1 MSLEFIYTNSDREDV
16 GPLKNCS
23 LDLEIGTYDGGSND
37 FEIEIAMDEWD
48 KDFTYESLFYC
59 VGTEF
64 GGVVKGIEVD
74 TDEETIK
81 ISGLS
86 PRGLLN
92 NDYIEP
98 PTRIDEYYT
107 FSGEANEVIANY
119 INTSR
124 TLFNYL
130 NDTETT
136 LQINSNL
143 ADYFTVSDEDSGF
156 TVNYQARYM
165 NTLQAFET
173 MLANVGAK
181 LHFEWTNTGMIEISV
196 VAIEDYSNQYQFDN
210 DYGIKIVA
218 KKNTNNY
225 NHCIGLGQNELQ
237 DRQVV
242 HVFKI
247 NDEYLSLDEITD
259 TSSIPVN
266 LVTMVYDYSSVESVD
281 ELIEGTK
288 TKLQE
293 AQEDNELSMEFE
305 NLDAEVSDLVG
316 AKEYITGISLKTAI
330 TRKILKATFYE
341 DSDEN
346 EYDIEYKVGD

>member
-23 LDLEIGTYDGGSND
+23 LDLEIGTCDNGSND
-37 FEIEIAMDEWD
+37 FEIKISSDEWD
-48 KDFTYESLFYC
+48 QNFTYESLFYC
-59 VGTEF
+59 EGTEY
-64 GGVVKGIEVD
+64 GGIVKSITIDTNSKKITIGGI
-74 TDEETIK
+74 T
-81 ISGLS
+81 
-86 PRGLLN
+86 PRGILN

-98 PTRIDEYYT
+98 RTRNDEYYT
-107 FSGEANEVIANY
+107 FDGEANEVIANY
-119 INTSR
+119 INGSR
-124 TLFNYL
+124 TVFNYL
-130 NDTETT
+130 NNTETT
-136 LQINSNL
+136 IQVNNNL

-225 NHCIGLGQNELQ
+225 NHCIGLGKNELK
-237 DRQVV
+237 DRQIV

-247 NDEYLSLDEITD
+247 NDEYLELNEITD
-259 TSSIPVN
+259 ISSIPAN

-293 AQEDNELSMEFE
+293 AQEKNELSMEFE
-305 NLDAEVSDLVG
+305 NLDADICDLVG

-346 EYDIEYKVGD
+346 EYDIEYKVGE